1 MKYRQALTEA
11 GLCLLPSLDLLLDGM
26 WVQRLL
32 TSCVGVRSG
41 KSRCLFREEETLLV
55 TTCVPILQKG
65 EGGTFVTISLKTV
78 GVKDSSYIAAVSG
91 STTKCPTR
99 DPLPRR
105 VVSLNKKRK
114 KTKHLPG

>member
-11 GLCLLPSLDLLLDGM
+11 GLYLLPSLDLLLDGM

-32 TSCVGVRSG
+32 TLCVGVRSG

-65 EGGTFVTISLKTV
+65 EGGRYLCDHLSKNCQGEGFLLYSSRLGQHHKMPDTRSLAQK
-78 GVKDSSYIAAVSG
+78 G
-91 STTKCPTR
+91 SVFK
-99 DPLPRR
+99 
-105 VVSLNKKRK
+105 
-114 KTKHLPG
+114 